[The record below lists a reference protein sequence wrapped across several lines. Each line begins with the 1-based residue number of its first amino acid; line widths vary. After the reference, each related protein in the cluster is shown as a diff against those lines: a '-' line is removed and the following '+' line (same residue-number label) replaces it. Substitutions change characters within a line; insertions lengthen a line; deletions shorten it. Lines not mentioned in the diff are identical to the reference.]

1 MDVYKEKIMNFLAA
15 IVASLVTGVI
25 VYLFFHFTHTTELSS
40 NSVVLM
46 FTLLTFFNFIGRND
60 ESN

>member
-1 MDVYKEKIMNFLAA
+1 MKNLAA

-25 VYLFFHFTHTTELSS
+25 VYLFFKFTHTTELSS

-46 FTLLTFFNFIGRND
+46 FTLLTFFNFIGRKD
-60 ESN
+60 ENN

>member
-1 MDVYKEKIMNFLAA
+1 MKILAA
-15 IVASLVTGVI
+15 IVTSLVGGVI
-25 VYLFFHFTHTTELSS
+25 IYLFFKFTHTTELSS

-46 FTLLTFFNFIGRND
+46 FTLLTFFNLIGRKY